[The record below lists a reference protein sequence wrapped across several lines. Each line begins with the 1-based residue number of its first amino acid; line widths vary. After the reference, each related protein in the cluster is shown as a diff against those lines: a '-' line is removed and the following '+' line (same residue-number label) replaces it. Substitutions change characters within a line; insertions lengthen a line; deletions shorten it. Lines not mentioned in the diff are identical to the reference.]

1 MFILKLKKTLLFF
14 CVITIANT
22 AMAGDG
28 QKCSSDN
35 LNTHPEN
42 VLSCFMSTPSSEPES
57 WQLRQKLVLPYITL
71 YGYQLRSQFWP
82 EKSQS
87 SGGVTWKHRMIVVVP
102 HKIKNDEAILYSDG
116 GVNRDK
122 SSLSLASNSLAFPKW
137 KDILNYLSY
146 LKILDLPIKYG
157 SVLGIMLDNPNQYIA
172 FDDGVPR
179 REDGL
184 VAYSWNKF
192 LDNPGKNAY
201 WPAHLLMAKA
211 EIKAMDLIQSE
222 GKRLGYRPPQ
232 HFIVSGASK
241 RGWAAWL
248 TALADKRVNGLIP
261 IVIDVFNMKQNL
273 DHIYHSYGDWP
284 EAFHDYVDQGVV
296 NRFGTDEFKKLAKV
310 EDPISYLNL
319 PDYKERL
326 RIPKLILSASDDQFF
341 PPDSLVQYLGLLP
354 GENTV
359 RMIPNQSHQ
368 VNFSE
373 AIKSVVDYY
382 GFFLNHIAA
391 PKITWKNSNDNH
403 DVTVTTDFIPQGN
416 VIMWQAD
423 NPKKRD
429 FRFSTTDVR
438 YSSKAIEGDCNQAA
452 KTCTYTFPDYI
463 GQGFTSRFL
472 EFQYRKDKHQM
483 KVTSPAFVTPDKFA
497 N

>member
-1 MFILKLKKTLLFF
+1 MFSIKIRKVLLLVVSV
-14 CVITIANT
+14 CIAHTVNAET
-22 AMAGDG
+22 NA
-28 QKCSSDN
+28 KCSADA
-35 LNTHPEN
+35 LGAHPEN
-42 VLSCFMSTPSSEPES
+42 VLSCFMSTPSSKSES
-57 WQLRQKLVLPYITL
+57 WKLKQKLVLPYITL
-71 YGYQLRSQFWP
+71 YGYQLQSQFWP

-87 SGGVTWKHRMIVVVP
+87 SGGVIWKHRMIVVVP
-102 HKIKNDEAILYSDG
+102 HHIKNDEAILYSDG
-116 GVNRDK
+116 GENRSAK
-122 SSLSLASNSLAFPKW
+122 SLSLSVNSLKFPKW
-137 KDILNYLSY
+137 KEILNYLSY

-184 VAYSWNKF
+184 VAYSWNKY
-192 LDNPGKNAY
+192 LDDPANNAF
-201 WPAHLLMAKA
+201 WPVHLPMAKA

-222 GKRLGYRPPQ
+222 AKKRGYRQPQ

-241 RGWAAWL
+241 RGWSAWL
-248 TALADKRVNGLIP
+248 TSLADSRVNGLIP
-261 IVIDVFNMKQNL
+261 IVIDVFNMKKNL
-273 DHIYHSYGDWP
+273 EHIYNNYGDWP

-296 NRFGTDEFKKLAKV
+296 TRFDSDVFKKLAKV
-310 EDPISYLNL
+310 EDPVSYINL
-319 PDYKERL
+319 PEYKQRL
-326 RIPKLILSASDDQFF
+326 SIPKLILSASDDQFF
-341 PPDSLVQYLGLLP
+341 PPDSLAEYLGLLP

-391 PKITWKNSNDNH
+391 PKITWKNDNQNR
-403 DVTVTTDFIPQGN
+403 DVVITTHFIPQGN

-423 NPKKRD
+423 NPKNRD
-429 FRFSTTDVR
+429 FRFSTTSIK
-438 YSSKAIEGDCNQAA
+438 YSSKNVTGDCDQATD
-452 KTCTYTFPDYI
+452 TCTYTFPDFN

-472 EFQYRKDKHQM
+472 EFQYRKDGHQM
-483 KVTSPAFVTPDKFA
+483 KVTSPAFVTPDTYVK
-497 N
+497 